1 MEQTYVNKPLLSLFA
16 LVLGSAVAIA
26 ADETIPFNSLTGKP
40 VLEADAQPTGSV
52 TFSGGSVA
60 AGIGYVW
67 GHGTLTYRDKQYKF
81 KVSGVSV
88 VDVGAANITATGDVY
103 NLSGLPDFDGK
114 YSAVAAG
121 VTVGGGGSV
130 AYLSNGKGVVIKL
143 HSTTQGLRFNLSAD
157 GVRITLQH

>member
-1 MEQTYVNKPLLSLFA
+1 VKKLPLSLI
-16 LVLGSAVAIA
+16 AVVFSWA
-26 ADETIPFNSLTGKP
+26 AAMAAEETIPFNSLTGKP
-40 VLEADAQPTGSV
+40 VLEADAQPTGSL
-52 TFSGGSVA
+52 TFSGASVA
-60 AGIGYVW
+60 AGVGYVW
-67 GHGTLTYRDKQYKF
+67 GHGTLTYSDKQCKF

-103 NLSGLPDFDGK
+103 NLSGPQDFDGK

-121 VTVGGGGSV
+121 VTVGNGGSV

-143 HSTTQGLRFNLSAD
+143 HSATQGLRFNLSAD